1 MKSCYASFS
10 RTQDLGNR
18 QKEILDYMATHDV
31 DFYVIIDDDDTEYKG
46 FDKSGVYIINAETG
60 FSENDIKRIK
70 WKKTLHKPR

>member
-1 MKSCYASFS
+1 MKSCHASFS
-10 RTQDLGNR
+10 RTKDLGNR

-46 FDKSGVYIINAETG
+46 FDKSGVFIINAETG

-70 WKKTLHKPR
+70 WKKNIT